1 MWFVAV
7 FATGF
12 VTGFATG
19 FMMGF
24 MMGFATVF
32 GLRDASDSHATLELW
47 GLDRFGRPFR
57 RFDGKFAWK
66 RV

>member
-1 MWFVAV
+1 MIGFVAV
-7 FATGF
+7 F
-12 VTGFATG
+12 VMG

-32 GLRDASDSHATLELW
+32 GLRDAFDSRATLELW
-47 GLDRFGRPFR
+47 GLVRFGRPFR

>member
-1 MWFVAV
+1 MWFMKGFATV

-12 VTGFATG
+12 VTGF
-19 FMMGF
+19 MMGF
-24 MMGFATVF
+24 VTVF